1 VSTERADVF
10 VIGGGGTGSDVTT
23 GLLNAGGLS
32 VAMAERDRLGG
43 ECAHYGC
50 DPTKAMLKAAKLAAW
65 ARKADAY
72 GIRVPTVEVDFPA
85 VMDRVRRLIDEETS
99 QGERPYTDRGAR
111 VFMQEARLVEERR
124 AELADGT
131 AFEAERVVLTTGT
144 AASAPPIEGLG
155 GRPRP
160 EGWWSNREAI
170 WTDRLPSSL
179 LILGTGPIGLEFG
192 QIFARFGVPVTMVE
206 LFDRILIAEDADA
219 AAALRPALEGDGI
232 RFVVGA
238 RTKRAEHDE
247 DGWTL
252 TLDDGQSFSAQR
264 LLVAAG
270 RHPVFDVHDLPA
282 AGVQLDGAGKPVLG
296 ETLRTTNPSIWAAGD
311 ATGELLFTHVGGY
324 EAGIVVDDI
333 RGRPRSRDYRVV
345 PRVTFTEPEVASVGL
360 TEEQAWQ
367 AGHEVKVGMTRFR
380 DSTRAF
386 IEGEQEGV
394 VKLVGDAT
402 TGEVLGGHV
411 VGENAGELI
420 HQVVA
425 VMAARTPAEAVADAI
440 HAYPTWSQSL
450 RTAWLDLVR

>member
-23 GLLNAGGLS
+23 GLLDAGGLS

-65 ARKADAY
+65 ARKADAF

-85 VMDRVRRLIDEETS
+85 VMDRVRRLIDEEIS
-99 QGERPYTDRGAR
+99 QGAHPYTDRGAR
-111 VFMQEARLVEERR
+111 VFMREARLVDDRR
-124 AELADGT
+124 VELADGT

-155 GRPRP
+155 GRPGP

-206 LFDRILIAEDADA
+206 LFDRILVAEDADSA
-219 AAALRPALEGDGI
+219 TALRPALEADGI
-232 RFVVGA
+232 RFVIGT
-238 RTKRAEHDE
+238 RSKRAEHDP

-252 TLDDGQSFSAQR
+252 TLDDGRSFSAGQ
-264 LLVAAG
+264 LLVATG
-270 RHPVFDVHDLPA
+270 RHPVFDVHDLA
-282 AGVQLDGAGKPVLG
+282 GAGVQLDGAGKPVLG

-324 EAGIVVDDI
+324 EAEIVVDDI
-333 RGRPRSRDYRVV
+333 RGRPRPRDYRVV

-367 AGHEVKVGMTRFR
+367 AGHEVKVGMARFR

-386 IEGEQEGV
+386 IEGEQEGL

-402 TGEVLGGHV
+402 SGEVLGGHV

-425 VMAARTPAEAVADAI
+425 VMATRAPAQAAADAI

-450 RTAWLDLVR
+450 RSAWQNLVS

>member
-1 VSTERADVF
+1 
-10 VIGGGGTGSDVTT
+10 
-23 GLLNAGGLS
+23 
-32 VAMAERDRLGG
+32 M
-43 ECAHYGC
+43 
-50 DPTKAMLKAAKLAAW
+50 
-65 ARKADAY
+65 
-72 GIRVPTVEVDFPA
+72 
-85 VMDRVRRLIDEETS
+85 
-99 QGERPYTDRGAR
+99 
-111 VFMQEARLVEERR
+111 
-124 AELADGT
+124 
-131 AFEAERVVLTTGT
+131 
-144 AASAPPIEGLG
+144 
-155 GRPRP
+155 
-160 EGWWSNREAI
+160 
-170 WTDRLPSSL
+170 
-179 LILGTGPIGLEFG
+179 
-192 QIFARFGVPVTMVE
+192 
-206 LFDRILIAEDADA
+206 
-219 AAALRPALEGDGI
+219 
-232 RFVVGA
+232 VGA
-238 RTKRAEHDE
+238 RTRRAEHDE

-252 TLDDGQSFSAQR
+252 TLDDGRSFSAQR

-270 RHPVFDVHDLPA
+270 RHPVFDVHDLAA

-311 ATGELLFTHVGGY
+311 ATGELLFTHVGGN

-367 AGHEVKVGMTRFR
+367 VGHEVKVGLTRFR

-425 VMAARTPAEAVADAI
+425 VMAARAPARAAADAI

-450 RTAWLDLVR
+450 RTAWQDLER

>member
-23 GLLNAGGLS
+23 GLLDAGGFSL
-32 VAMAERDRLGG
+32 AMAERDRLGG

-99 QGERPYTDRGAR
+99 QGGRPYTDRGAR
-111 VFMQEARLVEERR
+111 VFMQEARLLGERR
-124 AELADGT
+124 VELADGT

-144 AASAPPIEGLG
+144 APSAPPIEGLG
-155 GRPRP
+155 GRPGP
-160 EGWWSNREAI
+160 DGWWSNREAI
-170 WTDRLPSSL
+170 WADRLPSTL

-192 QIFARFGVPVTMVE
+192 QIFARFGVRVTMVE

-219 AAALRPALEGDGI
+219 AAALRPALESDGI

-238 RTKRAEHDE
+238 RTKRAEPDA

-252 TLDDGQSFSAQR
+252 TLDDGRSFSAQR

-270 RHPVFDVHDLPA
+270 RHPVFDVHDLAA
-282 AGVQLDGAGKPVLG
+282 AGVQLDGAGRPVLG

-324 EAGIVVDDI
+324 EAGIVVADI
-333 RGRPRSRDYRVV
+333 DGRARARDYRVV

-367 AGHEVKVGMTRFR
+367 AGHEVKVGMARFR

-386 IEGEQEGV
+386 IEGERDGL
-394 VKLVGDAT
+394 VKLVADAV

-425 VMAARTPAEAVADAI
+425 VMAARSPAEAVADAI
-440 HAYPTWSQSL
+440 HVYPTWSQSL
-450 RTAWLDLVR
+450 RTAWRDLVR